1 MTPLALVRLFR
12 EKYSESLFFD
22 FENEK
27 GKKNNNRIGEELNKK
42 KFMKKIEDEVI
53 VESLF

>member
-22 FENEK
+22 FQNEK
-27 GKKNNNRIGEELNKK
+27 EE
-42 KFMKKIEDEVI
+42 KKIIIELEKN
-53 VESLF
+53 